1 MNFQDDLDRKTTKF
15 STQIKR
21 YNTSPAGIGSVSIPA
36 SKSAAL
42 RLFYALLDVGV
53 NEYPIEPTDFV
64 REYAKT
70 IFAMPVIPMTKDFKN
85 GHIRGQ
91 NPAFSGLSTVYRG
104 MFAWPGPIDCCC
116 NP

>member
-1 MNFQDDLDRKTTKF
+1 
-15 STQIKR
+15 
-21 YNTSPAGIGSVSIPA
+21 
-36 SKSAAL
+36 
-42 RLFYALLDVGV
+42 LFYALQDAQL
-53 NEYPIEPTDFV
+53 NEYLMESTISAHG
-64 REYAKT
+64 YAQT